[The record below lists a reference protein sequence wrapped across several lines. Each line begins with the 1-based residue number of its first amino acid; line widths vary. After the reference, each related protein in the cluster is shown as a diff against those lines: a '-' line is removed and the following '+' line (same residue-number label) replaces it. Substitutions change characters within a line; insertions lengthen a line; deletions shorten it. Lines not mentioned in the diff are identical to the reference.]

1 MMRHPRPTGLRFTS
15 ALLLVVGACSSPKP
29 QAAYGSPDAAGSAGA
44 IGSDAGYGGA
54 QSDGSATQASIDAPG
69 TSILEA
75 GAAHFSNDTSG
86 DSEPEA
92 SMNGADAGPNGN
104 GASAHGGSDSVTP
117 IDPVAETM
125 QTRADEALSALMLN
139 FWPALR
145 ANTTTYDWMYAHYW
159 DAVLDATE
167 RRGPNAFSGTARMFY
182 ELQNQR
188 GWLDGF
194 YDDEDWITLA
204 LLHAYKA
211 TGDATYLDQAKVV
224 FADIMNA
231 WDTTCCGSHPGGIWW
246 EKPTIDKV
254 TAVNAGAVISGS
266 RLYEATQDESYL
278 AFATKVYGYWSTY
291 MVDATSGHVYDDI
304 DNAGT
309 INTAWSFT
317 YNEGLFIGAIVELAQ
332 ATGDTS
338 NMPLAHKVAGYMM
351 SQEIETTA
359 LGTILSDGQ
368 CSGDGEMFKGIGM
381 RYLRELYAADTTH
394 TEYRDFLQRSADA
407 AWTLARDPS
416 SGDISCD
423 WAGPFDATTGVVG
436 SLGSAAVGLAA
447 AAEAL
452 GPGAARPALQYEAEE
467 GDLHGVGFEATYAGF
482 SGWGYLAGWNG
493 DGQSV
498 DLLVDVPATGRYELA
513 FRYATVESATRSL
526 SVNGQLIDPS
536 LAFASTGAYTSYAT
550 VTPVVTL
557 AEGKS
562 TITIAF
568 ATAQASSGYLNLDR
582 AQLTLQ

>member
-1 MMRHPRPTGLRFTS
+1 MGPRFTP
-15 ALLLVVGACSSPKP
+15 ALLLVVGAACSGSKA
-29 QAAYGSPDAAGSAGA
+29 QTAYPSPDSGA
-44 IGSDAGYGGA
+44 IGSDAGHDGGEG
-54 QSDGSATQASIDAPG
+54 DGSTFGATIDSG
-69 TSILEA
+69 SGSILEA
-75 GAAHFSNDTSG
+75 ESAPFSSDAPSG
-86 DSEPEA
+86 SEPEA
-92 SMNGADAGPNGN
+92 GMTGTDAGSHGN
-104 GASAHGGSDSVTP
+104 GASADGGDDGVAPVDP
-117 IDPVAETM
+117 IAEAM
-125 QTRADEALSALMLN
+125 QARADEALSTLMLN
-139 FWPALR
+139 FWPTLR

-204 LLHAYKA
+204 LLHAYKV
-211 TGDATYLDQAKVV
+211 TGDATYLDQAKMV

-231 WDTTCCGSHPGGIWW
+231 WDTTCCGPHPGGIWW
-246 EKPTIDKV
+246 QKPATDKV

-278 AFATKVYGYWSTY
+278 AFATKVYNYWSTY
-291 MVDATSGHVYDDI
+291 MVDVTSGHVYDDI

-317 YNEGLFIGAIVELAQ
+317 YNEGLFIGAVVELAQ

-351 SQEIETTA
+351 GHEIETTA

-368 CSGDGEMFKGIGM
+368 CSGDGDMFKGIGM

-423 WAGPFDATTGVVG
+423 WAGPFDAATGVVG
-436 SLGSAAVGLAA
+436 SLGSAAVGVAA

-467 GDLHGVGFEATYAGF
+467 GDAHGIGFEATYAGF

-498 DLLVDVPATGRYELA
+498 DLLVDIPTAGQYELA
-513 FRYATVESATRSL
+513 FRYATGENATRSL
-526 SVNGQLIDPS
+526 SVNAQLVAPS
-536 LAFASTGAYTSYAT
+536 VAFPSTGGYTSYGA
-550 VTPVVTL
+550 VTPIVAL
-557 AEGKS
+557 PEGKS
-562 TITIAF
+562 TITVAF
-568 ATAQASSGYLNLDR
+568 ATVDGSSGYLNLDR
-582 AQLTLQ
+582 VQLTLQ